1 MSNRLFQGL
10 VHQMR
15 DTIDA
20 VDTSVMEAAFE
31 AFLQKIEAE
40 LNQLNAGTSAMMRA
54 TYDPQGRQT
63 DIFKAIDKVSNIY
76 YARLTVDG
84 LQQRRPGQRPTV
96 PADGYAD
103 LREQPCAGGDGCQRV
118 FVRHRLR

>member
-1 MSNRLFQGL
+1 
-10 VHQMR
+10 MR

-76 YARLTVDG
+76 YATLTLG
-84 LQQRRPGQRPTV
+84 RWTACSSARPGQRSAV

-118 FVRHRLR
+118 FVRHRLRQDRGARYR